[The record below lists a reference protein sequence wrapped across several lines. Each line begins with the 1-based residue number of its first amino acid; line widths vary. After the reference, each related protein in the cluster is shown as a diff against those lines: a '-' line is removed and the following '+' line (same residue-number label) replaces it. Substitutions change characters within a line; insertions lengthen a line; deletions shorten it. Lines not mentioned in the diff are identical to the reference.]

1 MKAVK
6 GWGGFHLWRG
16 VQGGE
21 PKGGQPSMIDCG
33 GSIAGERGREIAG
46 SDEQGLDFSNGK
58 CGREIERKEIAGLC
72 NGGQLEKVTQASS
85 QLPLRPGPA
94 G

>member
-33 GSIAGERGREIAG
+33 DRLQGSEGERLRGAMSRAWNFPTVSAGEKLKEKKLR
-46 SDEQGLDFSNGK
+46 DF
-58 CGREIERKEIAGLC
+58 
-72 NGGQLEKVTQASS
+72 VTVAS
-85 QLPLRPGPA
+85 LKR
-94 G
+94 

>member
-1 MKAVK
+1 M
-6 GWGGFHLWRG
+6 GGSIAG
-16 VQGGE
+16 
-21 PKGGQPSMIDCG
+21 IDCG
-33 GSIAGERGREIAG
+33 GSIAGKRGREIAG

-72 NGGQLEKVTQASS
+72 NGSQLEKVTQASS

>member
-33 GSIAGERGREIAG
+33 DRLQG
-46 SDEQGLDFSNGK
+46 SDELCLEFSNGK
-58 CGREIERKEIAGLC
+58 CGREIERKESAGF
-72 NGGQLEKVTQASS
+72 VTVAS
-85 QLPLRPGPA
+85 LKR
-94 G
+94 